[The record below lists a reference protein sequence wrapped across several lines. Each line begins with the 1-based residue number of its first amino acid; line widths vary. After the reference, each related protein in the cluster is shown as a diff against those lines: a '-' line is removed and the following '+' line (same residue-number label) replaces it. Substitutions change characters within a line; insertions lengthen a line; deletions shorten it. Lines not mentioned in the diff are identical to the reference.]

1 MRRQCRTDEGF
12 PRFVAREGLPMPASP
27 SPRSRAVR
35 APARLRL
42 TEMGP
47 SYLRANCVRI
57 PHSPP
62 KKAVVTRVIST
73 HPDFWDSLRASRSVP
88 RHRLRAGIRLRR
100 TGSAALASSPC
111 PTPAPLSFESPTLRQ
126 KKPPFGGSFW
136 RRVGDSNPR
145 KACTFTRFP
154 GVLLKPLG
162 QLSRSW
168 LPLGTGN
175 IEVNTGA
182 GRVQGRVFRETQAG
196 VNGSTVRS
204 ESYQV
209 LWLDSGASIGSH
221 LAFVLIDKAP
231 FYFDEGV

>member
-1 MRRQCRTDEGF
+1 MRAIDG
-12 PRFVAREGLPMPASP
+12 S
-27 SPRSRAVR
+27 
-35 APARLRL
+35 
-42 TEMGP
+42 
-47 SYLRANCVRI
+47 ANCVRI

-62 KKAVVTRVIST
+62 KKPLVTRVIAT
-73 HPDFWDSLRASRSVP
+73 HASSWDSLRAARSVP
-88 RHRLRAGIRLRR
+88 RHWLRTGLRLRR
-100 TGSAALASSPC
+100 TGYERSRVLRLAR
-111 PTPAPLSFESPTLRQ
+111 PARHCRSNPPLSAKRAAERRLI
-126 KKPPFGGSFW
+126 W